1 MSGPDRAIG
10 MKNRLAMKNFHNQ
23 ESGNISIPLQRES
36 QKRYF
41 ATLSD
46 EELCQIYQHSGR
58 QEILVELLDR
68 YDRMVIS
75 LALPF
80 IKVIDSISDFKNDMY
95 ILLQKALLTS
105 QPNVFKHW
113 LGRITRNKL
122 YDRVRKHR
130 YELMEELPDQA
141 LKLTKKWDFDI
152 DFSYVQRLVEE
163 LKPDQRIYIEMAF
176 FLGYKSRE
184 IKEKLQWSDDKPR
197 KVRQNAIRN
206 LKRVLGGEGSDF
218 IHYLEN
224 N

>member
-1 MSGPDRAIG
+1 
-10 MKNRLAMKNFHNQ
+10 
-23 ESGNISIPLQRES
+23 
-36 QKRYF
+36 
-41 ATLSD
+41 
-46 EELCQIYQHSGR
+46 
-58 QEILVELLDR
+58 
-68 YDRMVIS
+68 
-75 LALPF
+75 
-80 IKVIDSISDFKNDMY
+80 
-95 ILLQKALLTS
+95 
-105 QPNVFKHW
+105 
-113 LGRITRNKL
+113 
-122 YDRVRKHR
+122 
-130 YELMEELPDQA
+130 MEELPDQA